1 MIASFP
7 TETVS
12 KKHFVEKY
20 DRVDVAKGIHRG
32 SYNVNG
38 YTTFQATK
46 LLTSKQTNVYGL
58 QETLPYFNGE
68 QDLPRRIYNDG
79 IFHMVEC
86 FVKI

>member
-12 KKHFVEKY
+12 KKHSVEKY
-20 DRVDVAKGIHRG
+20 NWVDVAKAIHRG

-58 QETLPYFNGE
+58 QETLSYFNGE
-68 QDLPRRIYNDG
+68 QDLPRRIHNDG